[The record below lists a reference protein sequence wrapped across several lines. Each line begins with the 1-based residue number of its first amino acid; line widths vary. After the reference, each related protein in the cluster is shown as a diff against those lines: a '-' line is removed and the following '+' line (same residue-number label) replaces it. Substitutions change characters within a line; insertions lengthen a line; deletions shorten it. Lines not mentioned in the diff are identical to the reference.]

1 MTHYWPRVMHVASTK
16 HTDFHND
23 KVNTQKYE
31 ATCKYNMQIRIQ
43 NTTYSKKVGIP
54 KSKVVKRLTQL
65 LIKSILQL
73 FIQL

>member
-1 MTHYWPRVMHVASTK
+1 MHVASTK

-54 KSKVVKRLTQL
+54 KSKVEKR
-65 LIKSILQL
+65 
-73 FIQL
+73 